1 MGNYLS
7 GPGVAL
13 FLPALAIVLVLAGFL
28 VPHMRGR
35 GQRLRRNT
43 EVFWFS
49 SLHFFS
55 KELSECPDPQQM
67 ADHSLR
73 GALEMLEAEHGY
85 ILLHEEGDE
94 GKVHCSV
101 HGVSPQGVER
111 LSRDSLRHYLLSSGE
126 RWGALMVFPDLRRSE
141 VVAPS
146 QRDPLFQEFR
156 DVLKREGLRTLVV
169 VGLQV
174 REKPYGVLILGF
186 RRTPEL

>member
-7 GPGVAL
+7 GPGSDL
-13 FLPALAIVLVLAGFL
+13 FLPVLAIILVLAGFL
-28 VPHMRGR
+28 VSHMRGR
-35 GQRLRRNT
+35 GQRLVRNT

-94 GKVHCSV
+94 GKVHCSIR
-101 HGVSPQGVER
+101 GVSPQGVEQ

-126 RWGALMVFPDLRRSE
+126 RWGALMVFPDLRS
-141 VVAPS
+141 S
-146 QRDPLFQEFR
+146 
-156 DVLKREGLRTLVV
+156 DVLA
-169 VGLQV
+169 
-174 REKPYGVLILGF
+174 
-186 RRTPEL
+186 